1 MAWQNER
8 IDQNIYSQGEV
19 DKWVYSTCGLCS
31 VGCGSYIAVK
41 NNEIVGI
48 KGNGNHPINRGRLG
62 PKGENQWYA
71 NQAPNRL
78 KTPLIRN
85 LDET

>member
-8 IDQNIYSQGEV
+8 IDQNIYSQGEI

-31 VGCGSYIAVK
+31 VGCGSYIGVK

-48 KGNGNHPINRGRLG
+48 KGNGDSSY
-62 PKGENQWYA
+62 K
-71 NQAPNRL
+71 
-78 KTPLIRN
+78 
-85 LDET
+85 